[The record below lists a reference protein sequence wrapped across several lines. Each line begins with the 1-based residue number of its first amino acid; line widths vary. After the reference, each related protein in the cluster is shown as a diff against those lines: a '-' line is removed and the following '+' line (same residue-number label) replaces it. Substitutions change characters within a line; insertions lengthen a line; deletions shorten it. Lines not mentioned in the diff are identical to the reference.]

1 MFGEATDEAIVQ
13 SRRCPVNSAI
23 SEALLVAGQ
32 LGLDLDDVRMIFPSL
47 DCLDDEAIDRC
58 LKHGQVLHRLNVS
71 AKLYGII
78 ESPETAP
85 KDLIAA
91 ERHLREVHAKVS
103 AQSNSQELLNLL
115 RGTVPLAPP
124 VDYEEEYD
132 EMEKEI
138 EE

>member
-1 MFGEATDEAIVQ
+1 M
-13 SRRCPVNSAI
+13 NSAI

-47 DCLDDEAIDRC
+47 DCLDDEAIDSC

-78 ESPETAP
+78 ESPQTAP

-103 AQSNSQELLNLL
+103 AQSGSQELLNLL

-124 VDYEEEYD
+124 ENDEEDEDDEEMEEET
-132 EMEKEI
+132 EA
-138 EE
+138 

>member
-1 MFGEATDEAIVQ
+1 M
-13 SRRCPVNSAI
+13 NSTI

-32 LGLDLDDVRMIFPSL
+32 LGLDLDDVRMIFPML
-47 DCLDDEAIDRC
+47 DNVDDEAIDRC

-78 ESPETAP
+78 ESPQTAP

-103 AQSNSQELLNLL
+103 AQSGSQELLNLL

-124 VDYEEEYD
+124 ENDEEDEDEEMEEEA
-132 EMEKEI
+132 ET
-138 EE
+138 